1 MYNPERKQAFLEQKK
16 QKASISRNL
25 ETCFIQAEYFEK
37 LYNRDIAAWNST
49 EIIDYYKWMNTTKI
63 QTLIQLH
70 TSLREY
76 AAWNVLNGLNP
87 DNQNHFDEINS
98 ETLCKCID
106 VSRLKQII
114 INRNELLDKIACLP
128 NFADKYLVLAPFE
141 GIGMRNDELVNAR
154 ASDLNG
160 NVIIINRNEFEVS
173 DELAYFIRKTLDED
187 TYVSLAN
194 DSIEYQYYP
203 CDTIIKPILR
213 YGTTNHVSMNPK
225 IMIQTRLKMIIS
237 YTGLTKNTTVKSLME
252 SGRLDM
258 IRNIISKYNISL
270 DDALSSPYIEMHEK
284 LYGKIQNKSTYKST
298 YGVLL

>member
-160 NVIIINRNEFEVS
+160 NVIMINGNEFEVS

-258 IRNIISKYNISL
+258 IRNIISKYNI
-270 DDALSSPYIEMHEK
+270 
-284 LYGKIQNKSTYKST
+284 YK
-298 YGVLL
+298 